1 MWCGVRRLLNLL
13 FCFCLPDL
21 HGSEVVGG
29 GGDGGKNDSYCWV
42 CHEGGEVLC
51 CDKCPRVFHFRCTK
65 LDQEPEGE
73 EWYCSVCTV
82 GALCMYVGGVCV
94 CTARTRVCACG
105 V

>member
-1 MWCGVRRLLNLL
+1 MCGVMCEEVVHHLSHVLL
-13 FCFCLPDL
+13 LPDI
-21 HGSEVVGG
+21 HGSDLAGG

-82 GALCMYVGGVCV
+82 GSC
-94 CTARTRVCACG
+94 VCACVCCAALQG
-105 V
+105 GGAYT